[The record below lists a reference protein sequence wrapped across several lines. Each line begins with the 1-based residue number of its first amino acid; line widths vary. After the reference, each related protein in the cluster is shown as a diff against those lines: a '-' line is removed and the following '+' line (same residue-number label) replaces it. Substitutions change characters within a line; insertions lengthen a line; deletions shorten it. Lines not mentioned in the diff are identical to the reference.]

1 MDNKPPE
8 NSDAAIDEFFAD
20 WVARMERWYRER
32 RAPEP
37 PRDARPELRLVP
49 NCGRLVQTHNRDYG
63 LSDMAFYARNIR
75 AFREGEIDCV
85 QNRPKLTLV
94 HSD

>member
-32 RAPEP
+32 RAREP
-37 PRDARPELRLVP
+37 PKRSGPHIP
-49 NCGRLVQTHNRDYG
+49 
-63 LSDMAFYARNIR
+63 
-75 AFREGEIDCV
+75 
-85 QNRPKLTLV
+85 
-94 HSD
+94 